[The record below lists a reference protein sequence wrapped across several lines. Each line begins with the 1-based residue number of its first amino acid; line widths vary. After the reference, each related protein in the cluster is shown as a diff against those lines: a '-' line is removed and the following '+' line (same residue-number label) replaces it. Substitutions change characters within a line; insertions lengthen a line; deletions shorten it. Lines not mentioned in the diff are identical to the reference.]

1 MSERDPDHPLR
12 QHLVVTQN
20 QLQNALE
27 EVCEDVSVAAS
38 PTHELIKIEETLSF
52 ACEAAKQAISLRQR
66 LDSERKQN
74 PFS

>member
-1 MSERDPDHPLR
+1 MSERDRPHPLR

-27 EVCEDVSVAAS
+27 EVCEDVSIAAT
-38 PTHELIKIEETLSF
+38 PTHDLIKIEETLSF

-66 LDSERKQN
+66 LDSEAGGT
-74 PFS
+74 PLT

>member
-1 MSERDPDHPLR
+1 MSERDQHHPLR
-12 QHLVVTQN
+12 QTLVVTQN

-27 EVCEDVSVAAS
+27 EVCDDVAIAAS

-66 LDSERKQN
+66 LDTEHQI
-74 PFS
+74 

>member
-1 MSERDPDHPLR
+1 MSERDQDHPLR

-27 EVCEDVSVAAS
+27 EVCDDVAIAAA

-52 ACEAAKQAISLRQR
+52 ACAAAKQAISLRQR
-66 LDSERKQN
+66 LDTEHQI
-74 PFS
+74 